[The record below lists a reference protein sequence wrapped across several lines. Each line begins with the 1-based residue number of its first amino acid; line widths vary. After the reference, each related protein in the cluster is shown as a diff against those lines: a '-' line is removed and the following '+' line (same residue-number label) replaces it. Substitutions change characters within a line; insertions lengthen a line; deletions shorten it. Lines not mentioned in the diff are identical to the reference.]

1 MKKLNVQHDLDSRRE
16 ISQPIYASVTE
27 VKPFLI
33 KNPDANSQTE
43 KGGTDNQS
51 PQQERK
57 KTKTGRQAQGNL

>member
-16 ISQPIYASVTE
+16 ISQPIYTPVTE

-33 KNPDANSQTE
+33 ENPNANSQTE
-43 KGGTDNQS
+43 KGSTDNQA